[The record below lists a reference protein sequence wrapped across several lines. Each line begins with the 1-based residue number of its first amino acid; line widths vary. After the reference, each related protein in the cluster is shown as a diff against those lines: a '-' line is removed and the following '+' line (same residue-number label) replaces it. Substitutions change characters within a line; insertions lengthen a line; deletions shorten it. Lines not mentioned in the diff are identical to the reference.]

1 VDIAGH
7 IDRRL
12 DMGKTFEGLLDG
24 KGRRFA
30 IVVSRFNE
38 AISVR
43 LLDGA
48 LDCLKRHNTDEASID
63 VAWVPGSF
71 EIPLVA
77 RRLAEAGRGRGG
89 AGGHAYDA
97 VICLGALVRGAT
109 PHFDVIASEVA
120 KGIGR
125 VAQDTGVPAIFGV
138 ITADS
143 LEQAMERSGGKTGNK
158 GWDAALSALEMASLM
173 GKMKT
178 ETR

>member
-1 VDIAGH
+1 
-7 IDRRL
+7 
-12 DMGKTFEGLLDG
+12 MGRTFEGVLDG

-38 AISVR
+38 AISLR

-48 LDCLKRHNTDEASID
+48 LDCLRRHNTEDASID

-71 EIPLVA
+71 EIPLAA
-77 RRLAEAGRGRGG
+77 RRLAEAGRGRGS
-89 AGGHAYDA
+89 AGHAYDA

-125 VAQDTGVPAIFGV
+125 VADDTGVPAIFGV

-143 LEQAMERSGGKTGNK
+143 LEQALERSGGKSGNK

-173 GKMKT
+173 AGMKT
-178 ETR
+178 GAR